1 MSAMKSLSRW
11 VLLAAASLP
20 FLLSL
25 TAGAESAP
33 AGKAKPIRPSTLV
46 SVKAP
51 IRAFAQDQ
59 ETIAWIGSGYWVNVR
74 SLRVRASVAVGY
86 AGPARTGARWSPAL
100 TLAGSR
106 ALWNTFPSGG
116 NSLESQLE
124 TAAPWDPYA
133 TAIDLFIDNQSPN
146 GGSFLGGLAGDGPT
160 LVYGRTWEKCDD
172 PGGNNCQRLD
182 AIGGVVVVTG
192 QYQASTVPGIPPPV
206 MVAFSAHD
214 PQSSVQIS
222 QGLIAVAPAETPVTT
237 DLGGAPRVRQNGPV
251 EVFRGLFNGVA
262 HLSSSVAPVGTVRAI
277 AVDFHQ
283 LAVLIEQADGTKA
296 IKRYNPEQ
304 GTLIGTT
311 AVPRTT
317 ASELSVSKAGI
328 VYRVGSRIYLVAGNG
343 VPKVVWKAS
352 GTPIGL
358 SIEGRRIAWAEN
370 VKGRGRIVAV
380 TLP

>member
-1 MSAMKSLSRW
+1 MKLLMKWALILAVPLLLVLSLS
-11 VLLAAASLP
+11 
-20 FLLSL
+20 
-25 TAGAESAP
+25 AGAGSAP
-33 AGKAKPIRPSTLV
+33 TGKAKPIRPSTLV
-46 SVKAP
+46 TMKAP

-59 ETIAWIGSGYWVNVR
+59 ETIAWIGSGYWVHVR
-74 SLRVRASVAVGY
+74 SLRAQASAAVGY
-86 AGPARTGARWSPAL
+86 AGPARTGARWNPAL

-160 LVYGRTWEKCDD
+160 LVYGTTYEKCDD
-172 PGGNNCQRLD
+172 PGGNNCRRLD

-192 QYQASTVPGIPPPV
+192 QYEASTVPGIPPPV

-237 DLGGAPRVRQNGPV
+237 DLGSAPRVRQNGPV

-262 HLSSSVAPVGTVRAI
+262 HLSCRVAPVGTVRAI
-277 AVDFHQ
+277 ALDFHQ
-283 LAVLIEQADGTKA
+283 LAVLIERADGTKA
-296 IKRYNPEQ
+296 IERYNPEQ

-311 AVPRTT
+311 SVPRST
-317 ASELSVSKAGI
+317 AAKLSVSKAGI
-328 VYRVGSRIYLVAGNG
+328 VYHVGSKIYLIAGNG
-343 VPKVVWKAS
+343 LSRVVWKAS
-352 GTPIGL
+352 ATPIGL
-358 SIEGRRIAWAEN
+358 SIEGKRVAWAEN
-370 VKGRGRIVAV
+370 VKGRGRIVALTV
-380 TLP
+380 P